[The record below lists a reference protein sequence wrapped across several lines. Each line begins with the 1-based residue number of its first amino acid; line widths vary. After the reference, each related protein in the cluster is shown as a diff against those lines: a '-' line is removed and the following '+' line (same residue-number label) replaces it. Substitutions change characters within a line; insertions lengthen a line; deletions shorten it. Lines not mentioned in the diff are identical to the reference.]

1 MAAKKPVGTVTR
13 GTTNP
18 NRLRRVDRY
27 VCALPTLRRVENPI
41 VVDLG
46 YGASPITAVELL
58 ARCKTVNSQTRLVG
72 VEIER
77 ERVER
82 GLAVATDDLRFTLGG
97 FETPLPPD
105 FGTGT
110 RVDIIR
116 AFNVLR
122 QYDESEVAAA
132 WALMQGRLSD
142 SGLLIEGT
150 CDEIGRVSTWVAITP
165 DGPQSLSLSLK
176 LDALDAPSIA
186 AERLPKV
193 LIHRNVPGES
203 IHRFMVELDRAWKTH
218 APLSNFGA
226 IQRWIATVET
236 MKANGWPVIGGRTR
250 WRLGEI
256 TVAWDAVAPL
266 GFSLRD

>member
-1 MAAKKPVGTVTR
+1 MPIGSITR

-18 NRLRRVDRY
+18 NRLRRIDRWAQTWPGLRTSVDP
-27 VCALPTLRRVENPI
+27 L

-46 YGASPITAVELL
+46 YGAKAV
-58 ARCKTVNSQTRLVG
+58 TP
-72 VEIER
+72 VEFIER
-77 ERVER
+77 IRKVRPDARLIGFEIDPERVTSARDE
-82 GLAVATDDLRFTLGG
+82 LAAWAAEGREIDGVSFEVGG
-97 FETPLPPD
+97 FETPLP
-105 FGTGT
+105 TGKT
-110 RVDIIR
+110 AVMIR

-122 QYDESEVAAA
+122 QYDEGDVREAWLRMSAA
-132 WALMQGRLSD
+132 LSAD
-142 SGLLIEGT
+142 GVLIEGT
-150 CDEIGRVSTWVAITP
+150 CDEIGRVSTWVAITG
-165 DGPQSLSLSLK
+165 DGPQSVSLSLK
-176 LDALDAPSIA
+176 LDTLETPSIA

-266 GFSLRD
+266 GFSWS